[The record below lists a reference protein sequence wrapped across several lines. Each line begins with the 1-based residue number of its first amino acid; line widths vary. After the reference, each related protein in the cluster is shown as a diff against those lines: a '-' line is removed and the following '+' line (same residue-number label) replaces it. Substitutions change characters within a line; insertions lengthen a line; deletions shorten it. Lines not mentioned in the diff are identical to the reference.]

1 MKINDTVPVLIA
13 GQVVAQ
19 ARITGLEDGKATL
32 VVPATQ
38 VVMATRTELTTE
50 QPTEGAT
57 VQIIGE
63 GQETEEVAVEPAPE
77 APQTPVETL
86 VENTTPVEAS
96 AEAPAQETDVS
107 E

>member
-38 VVMATRTELTTE
+38 VVMATRTELTVE

-63 GQETEEVAVEPAPE
+63 QQSTEEVSVEPAAA

-86 VENTTPVEAS
+86 VEETSPVEAS
-96 AEAPAQETDVS
+96 TEAPAQESNVS

>member
-38 VVMATRTELTTE
+38 VVMATRTELTVE

-57 VQIIGE
+57 VVVLGNEQ
-63 GQETEEVAVEPAPE
+63 QTEEVSVEPNAE

-86 VENTTPVEAS
+86 VEDTPPVES
-96 AEAPAQETDVS
+96 TVTETQESNVS

>member
-38 VVMATRTELTTE
+38 VVMATRTELTVE

-63 GQETEEVAVEPAPE
+63 QQSTEEVSVEPATV

-86 VENTTPVEAS
+86 VENTPPVEAS
-96 AEAPAQETDVS
+96 TEEPAQESNVS

>member
-38 VVMATRTELTTE
+38 VVMATRTELTVE

-63 GQETEEVAVEPAPE
+63 QQSTEEVSVEPE
-77 APQTPVETL
+77 TVAPQTPVETL
-86 VENTTPVEAS
+86 VEETPPVETS
-96 AEAPAQETDVS
+96 TEAPAQESNVS